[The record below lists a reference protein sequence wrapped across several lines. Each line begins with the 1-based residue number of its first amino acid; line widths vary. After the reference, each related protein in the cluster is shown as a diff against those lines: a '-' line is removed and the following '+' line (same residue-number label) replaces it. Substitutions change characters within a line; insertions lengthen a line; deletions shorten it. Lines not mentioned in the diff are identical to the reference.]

1 MFEPA
6 AYTQLQPGD
15 RIKLPRMYG
24 DALVDWWW
32 PILTIT
38 RVDWIRDDHTALMLR
53 LTHPLPCG
61 DRFVLIAGQRMV
73 DAGVQRLT
81 TPTPTGPDRQRLI
94 NQWNATRHAWQRF
107 HTSSRRAATRMA
119 LAHSPDDF
127 TATPGTVPGRQ
138 EHA

>member
-38 RVDWIRDDHTALMLR
+38 RIDWIRDDHTALMLR

-61 DRFVLIAGQRMV
+61 DRFVLIAGHRMV
-73 DAGVQRLT
+73 NAGVQRLVE
-81 TPTPTGPDRQRLI
+81 PEHQDRQRLL
-94 NQWNATRHAWQRF
+94 NQWNAARHGWRRF
-107 HTSSRRAATRMA
+107 ETSSRRAAERIAFADPTTD
-119 LAHSPDDF
+119 LNTI
-127 TATPGTVPGRQ
+127 TAPTSSAR
-138 EHA
+138 

>member
-73 DAGVQRLT
+73 DAGVQRLVE
-81 TPTPTGPDRQRLI
+81 PEHQDRQRLI
-94 NQWNATRHAWQRF
+94 NRWNAARHAWHRF
-107 HTSSRRAATRMA
+107 EKSTRQSALRMA
-119 LAHSPDDF
+119 QKPPSN
-127 TATPGTVPGRQ
+127 
-138 EHA
+138 

>member
-32 PILTIT
+32 PILTIN
-38 RVDWIRDDHTALMLR
+38 RIDWIRDDHTALMLR

-61 DRFVLIAGQRMV
+61 DRFVLIAGHRMIN
-73 DAGVQRLT
+73 AGVQRLT
-81 TPTPTGPDRQRLI
+81 RPDHSDRQRLL
-94 NQWNATRHAWQRF
+94 NQWNAARHGWHRF
-107 HTSSRRAATRMA
+107 QTGNRRAAERIAFADPTTD
-119 LAHSPDDF
+119 LNTPTSSP
-127 TATPGTVPGRQ
+127 TSAAR
-138 EHA
+138 